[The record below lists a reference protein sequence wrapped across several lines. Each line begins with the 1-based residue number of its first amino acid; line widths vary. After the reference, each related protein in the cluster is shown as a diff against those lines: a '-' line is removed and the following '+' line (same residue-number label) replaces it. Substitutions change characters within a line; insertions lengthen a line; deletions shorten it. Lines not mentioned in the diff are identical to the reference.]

1 MRFMDKRVH
10 NKIASWMAI
19 FAVLVAFFAPTLSQ
33 AMSADNHANVIYQKV
48 CSEHGSK
55 VIPIELPSGK
65 HDGMVGHA
73 GHCAFC
79 CTGAHTPMLG
89 SNSISFVVAVIES
102 KAWVLPAYDSPV
114 VQSIYQ
120 DSHSPQAPPSI

>member
-1 MRFMDKRVH
+1 MIKAYK
-10 NKIASWMAI
+10 NKLASWMAI
-19 FAVLVAFFAPTLSQ
+19 FAVLFAFFAPTISQ
-33 AMSADNHANVIYQKV
+33 AMPTDNHTNVIYQKV
-48 CSEHGSK
+48 CTEHGSK
-55 VIPIELPSGK
+55 VIPIELPSNG
-65 HDGMVGHA
+65 HHNDGMLGNT

-79 CTGAHTPMLG
+79 FTSAHTPIVS

-102 KAWVLPAYDSPV
+102 QAWVLPAYDSPV

>member
-1 MRFMDKRVH
+1 MIKAYKH
-10 NKIASWMAI
+10 KLASWMAI
-19 FAVLVAFFAPTLSQ
+19 FAVLLAFFAPTISQ
-33 AMSADNHANVIYQKV
+33 AMSVDNQTDVIYQKV
-48 CSEHGSK
+48 CTEHGSK
-55 VIPIELPSGK
+55 VIPVELPSSS
-65 HDGMVGHA
+65 HHNDGMLGHA

-79 CTGAHTPMLG
+79 CTSAHTPIVS

-102 KAWVLPAYDSPV
+102 QAWVLPSYDSPV